1 MKTNRLVVFF
11 LLAGM
16 VGGVS
21 AYWIAGRIFGEA
33 RVITVTEPVA
43 MPPSRLASYVPMLQ
57 GTNIDFTYAAEKT
70 VHAVVHVKV
79 ESTREVSQS
88 NPLYEFFYG
97 YRNLPPQQVEG
108 FGSGVIISDDGYI
121 ITNNHVIEDANVIK
135 VTLNDRRTFTARLI
149 GTDPTTDIAL
159 IKIDEKGL
167 SVIPYGDSEAL
178 MVGEWVLAV
187 GNPMNLTST
196 VTAGI
201 VSAKAREL
209 GIIAPEPSPEESYN
223 PYGNRGQNPFGSR
236 ESMRRPASSL
246 GIESFIQTDAAVN
259 PGNSGGALVNIKGE
273 LVGINTAIAS
283 RTGSYAGN
291 SFAVPVTIVRK
302 VVSDLIEFGKV
313 QRAYLGVWYQDMTE
327 ERSKELN
334 MNKIEGLYVSELI
347 PGGAS
352 EKAGIEPG
360 DVLLA
365 VNGVRLG
372 SSAQLKEQI
381 AKYRPNDKI
390 DVTILRKGK
399 EQSVKVTL
407 QDESG
412 GTSLVR
418 REQSAPALSD
428 LGASFRELTQSERS
442 RLNIQKGV
450 AVDQVTGGK
459 FRRAGIQAGFIITSV
474 DRKPVSSYR
483 DIEQAISSASGAVLI
498 QGVYPNGTSAA
509 YALQL

>member
-1 MKTNRLVVFF
+1 MKTNRLLF
-11 LLAGM
+11 LLVLAGM

-21 AYWIAGRIFGEA
+21 AFW
-33 RVITVTEPVA
+33 VTERIYNRAQVNTTA
-43 MPPSRLASYVPMLQ
+43 ERVVYPPAQLANYVPLLQ

-79 ESTREVSQS
+79 ESTRSVYQN
-88 NPLYEFFYG
+88 NPLLEFFYG
-97 YRNLPPQQVEG
+97 YRNMPPQPVEG
-108 FGSGVIISDDGYI
+108 FGSGVIIADDGFI
-121 ITNNHVIEDANVIK
+121 ITNHHVIENADAIK
-135 VTLNDRRTFTARLI
+135 VTLNDRRSFTARLI
-149 GTDPTTDIAL
+149 GADPTTDIAL

-167 SVIPYGDSEAL
+167 PVIPYGDSEAIK
-178 MVGEWVLAV
+178 VGEWVLAV

-209 GIIAPEPSPEESYN
+209 GIISPEPAPEDRSDPF
-223 PYGNRGQNPFGSR
+223 GNRGQQPFGNRDSY
-236 ESMRRPASSL
+236 RRPVSSL

-291 SFAVPVTIVRK
+291 SFAVPTTIVRK
-302 VVSDLIEFGKV
+302 VVADLMEYGKV

-327 ERSKELN
+327 ERSKELK

-352 EKAGIEPG
+352 EKAGVEAG
-360 DVLLA
+360 DVILA
-365 VNGVRLG
+365 INGVRLG

-390 DVTILRKGK
+390 DVVVLRKGK
-399 EQSVKVTL
+399 EQTFKVTL

-412 GTSLVR
+412 GTSLVK
-418 REQSAPALSD
+418 SDPGKPSLSD
-428 LGASFRELTQSERS
+428 LGATFRELSDSERS
-442 RLNIQKGV
+442 RFEIKEGM
-450 AVDQVTGGK
+450 AVEQVTGGK
-459 FRRAGIQAGFIITSV
+459 FRKAGIQAGFIITSI
-474 DRKPVSSYR
+474 DRKPVNSFR
-483 DIEQAISSASGAVLI
+483 DIEQALSGTSGAVLI
-498 QGVYPNGTSAA
+498 QGIYPNGMSAA

>member
-1 MKTNRLVVFF
+1 MKTNRFLLFF
-11 LLAGM
+11 LLAAM

-33 RVITVTEPVA
+33 RVVTIAEPA
-43 MPPSRLASYVPMLQ
+43 TYPPASLASYVPMLQ
-57 GTNIDFTYAAEKT
+57 GTNIDFTYAAQKT

-97 YRNLPPQQVEG
+97 YRNLPPQAVEG

-121 ITNNHVIEDANVIK
+121 ITNNHVIENANVIR
-135 VTLNDRRTFTARLI
+135 VTLNDRRTFVAKLI
-149 GTDPTTDIAL
+149 GADPTTDIAV
-159 IKIDEKGL
+159 IKIDQKGL
-167 SVIPYGDSEAL
+167 PVIPYGDSEAL

-209 GIIAPEPSPEESYN
+209 GIIAPEPSPNDPSN
-223 PYGNRGQNPFGSR
+223 SFGNRGQNPFGGR
-236 ESMRRPASSL
+236 EGIRRPASSL

-291 SFAVPVTIVRK
+291 SFAVPTSIVRK
-302 VVSDLIEFGKV
+302 VVSDLTEFGKV
-313 QRAYLGVWYQDMTE
+313 QRAYLGIWYQDMTE

-334 MNKIEGLYVSELI
+334 MKKIEGLYISELI

-352 EKAGIEPG
+352 EKAGIESG

-390 DVTILRKGK
+390 DVTILRKGR

-412 GTSLVR
+412 GTALVR
-418 REQSAPALSD
+418 RDDSNPALSD
-428 LGASFRELTQSERS
+428 LGASFRELSQSERE
-442 RLNIQKGV
+442 RLGIRQGV
-450 AVDQVTGGK
+450 VVEQVTGGK
-459 FRRAGIQAGFIITSV
+459 FRQAGIQSGFVIISV
-474 DRKPVSSYR
+474 DRKPVNSYR
-483 DIEQAISSASGAVLI
+483 DIEQAISSGSGAVLI
-498 QGVYPNGTSAA
+498 QGLYPNGTRAA